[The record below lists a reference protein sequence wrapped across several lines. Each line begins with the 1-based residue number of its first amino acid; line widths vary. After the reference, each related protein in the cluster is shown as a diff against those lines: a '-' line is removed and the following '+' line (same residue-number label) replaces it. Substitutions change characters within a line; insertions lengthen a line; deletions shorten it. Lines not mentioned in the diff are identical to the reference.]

1 MTIRKHSRHLLAASI
16 FLAAGCS
23 TSDNTEQNTGADEK
37 PLAAPSLA
45 VNNADQSLDTEQAFS
60 MLMNN
65 DGGMASQCSVT
76 PALPSGLHLLPS
88 GGSCTIA
95 GATLAEMPQ
104 TTFTVTARNSA
115 GASSVEFELDIT
127 DEAPLQ
133 APAFENGL
141 AASSTA
147 NAGQSYLFRLPNTGG
162 AISACHVS
170 PALPEGLVL
179 ITSANGCVISGAAN
193 TTLASTDFTITAENA
208 AGAVSHPLAITI
220 IGGDAL
226 ASPMLVNP
234 TQNRFTTS
242 THDVL
247 AIQLDN
253 TGGPANEC
261 SIQPTLP
268 DGFAIYKHQGTC
280 GVIGASAAPNA
291 ETQYQLSAINSSG
304 SSTIGFSLTVNEP
317 AIALPNLTSSIA
329 LLTPQ
334 VGDAVF
340 HSIDNNGGRV
350 FQCNSNPELPA
361 GLQLNATNG
370 SCVIHGKAQ
379 IAAEQAS
386 YQISGTNA
394 AGTSEANLAVAVS
407 PVSAP
412 ILVADQM
419 AFTLDTDE
427 AFSLTLNNT
436 GGAISECNVLP
447 SLPDGLHLVTAENN
461 CVVAG
466 ATLAEMPQTSYQI
479 TASNSTGATSVDIRI
494 TVTDSQPLLAPD
506 LGDQPQTLSGTVNQ
520 SLQITIPNQAG
531 MIAQCSTAP
540 VLPAG
545 LLLITSPEACVVA
558 GATDTA
564 SSASEYR
571 ITATNSAGSSS
582 TDLTISI
589 NGGDAIA
596 APQLVTPIETNLVLT
611 THRSFNLQLQNSG
624 GAASTCSAS
633 PALPEGLVIYETRG
647 GCGISGAVSQVSA
660 AQNYRLAAVNA
671 SGNSTVD
678 IRLQIDAPAL
688 MSPQMTQTDLSTTLT
703 VGDTLLL
710 DMLNAGGAATA
721 CSSTPPLPAGLS
733 TKIVGDSCVVHGTA
747 LLETASQDY
756 QISATNTVGTDE
768 LLMSITVEPQPPQ
781 APAFVAL
788 GSNFFSWQ
796 QGSAVALTLT
806 NTGGPVDRCESEPTL
821 PMGLNIVIQDDSCA
835 VIGQPSAHASTATY
849 VLSGRNNTSTTTQ
862 DVIIEVPASNTY
874 NGDGPD
880 PEGYDHIAVLVEN
893 RSVDNIVTALH
904 TDVND
909 ESSVLRI
916 ASTGFPN
923 RIKQIQTSHGEL
935 ITDADAIDD
944 LFSLFIDP
952 VNGIVEI
959 HAQTPFDAES
969 DPLFYSI
976 QLELGTQTQNV
987 LMRLYDIQRGN
998 ASEPLTIS
1006 SFTELVS
1013 FLEGQFV
1020 SEHIGFD
1027 LINLSVATNQ
1037 NMSDMYVRLDRDIDA
1052 RSTEQ
1057 TPWPGY
1063 NLRGTLDGGR
1073 HVITGLHLADYA
1085 VFLKGKDRFNPIH
1098 LKDIGLVD
1106 VKAAGHILTSTAA
1119 TDSFDGVFVEGLLDY
1134 SGFASNLSIRVAPF
1148 SISGTVTRTYSN
1160 MFIDIG
1166 DRGNRLVTAGGFMAT
1181 PSAPVFF
1188 KSGYANGSM
1197 EIDPDISLYGFIGGY
1212 QGLGNQVSIFS
1223 SQVSMFISAMRF
1235 DIPNESDPSSPIAA
1249 LVGGFGQS
1257 SLGLPDLADTP
1268 TDNTWRFI
1276 KDRGNSTIVRHVGNS
1291 GRDRNND
1298 GIADTGTENQTNW
1311 EPSGLLEADAKR
1323 ATSYTGKW
1331 GNHDFDVTDGYIPV
1345 LKNMPYPH
1353 IEGASWMDA
1362 EDPGVVYQR
1371 MTYDSYMTDPR
1382 LP

>member
-1 MTIRKHSRHLLAASI
+1 MTIKKHSRYLLVTSVL
-16 FLAAGCS
+16 LAAGCG
-23 TSDNTEQNTGADEK
+23 TDNNTNQNTGADEK

-65 DGGMASQCSVT
+65 KGGMASQCSVT
-76 PALPSGLHLLPS
+76 PALPTGLHLLPS

-95 GATLAEMPQ
+95 GATLAEMSP

-141 AASSTA
+141 ATSSTA
-147 NAGQSYLFRLPNTGG
+147 NAGQSYLFRLPNTSG

-208 AGAVSHPLAITI
+208 AGAVSHTLAITI
-220 IGGDAL
+220 IGGDTL

-280 GVIGASAAPNA
+280 GVIGASAMPNA
-291 ETQYQLSAINSSG
+291 ETEYQLSANNSSG
-304 SSTIGFSLTVNEP
+304 ASTIGFSLTVNEP
-317 AIALPNLTSSIA
+317 AIALPNFTSSNA

-340 HSIDNNGGRV
+340 HAIDNNGGRV
-350 FQCNSNPELPA
+350 FQCNSSPELPA
-361 GLQLNATNG
+361 GLQLSATNG
-370 SCVIHGKAQ
+370 SCVIHGKARV
-379 IAAEQAS
+379 AAQQAS
-386 YQISGTNA
+386 YKISGTNA
-394 AGTSEANLAVAVS
+394 SGTSEVNLIVNIT

-412 ILVADQM
+412 TLTAEQT
-419 AFTLDTDE
+419 AFSLDTDE

-436 GGAISECNVLP
+436 GGAISECTAAP
-447 SLPDGLHLVTAENN
+447 SLPDGLHLISAENN
-461 CVVAG
+461 CIVAG
-466 ATLAEMPQTSYQI
+466 ATLTEIPPTSYQI
-479 TASNSTGATSVDIRI
+479 TASNSTGSASVNIQI

-506 LGDQPQTLSGTVNQ
+506 LGDQPQTLNGTVHQ
-520 SLQITIPNQAG
+520 SLQIHISNQG
-531 MIAQCSTAP
+531 GVVAQCNTVPA
-540 VLPAG
+540 LPTG
-545 LLLITSPEACVVA
+545 LLLVTSPEACVVA
-558 GATDTA
+558 GAANTA
-564 SSASEYR
+564 LPPSAYR

-589 NGGDAIA
+589 SGGDAIA
-596 APQLVTPIETNLVLT
+596 VPQLVAPVETNLLLT

-624 GAASTCSAS
+624 GAASTCNAT

-660 AQNYRLAAVNA
+660 SQNYRLAAVNA

-678 IRLQIDAPAL
+678 IRLQIEAPAL
-688 MSPQMTQTDLSTTLT
+688 TSPQMTQTDLSTTLT

-710 DMLNAGGAATA
+710 DMLNEGGAVSA
-721 CSSTPPLPAGLS
+721 CSSTPVLPAGLS

-747 LLETASQDY
+747 LLESASQDY

-796 QGSAVALTLT
+796 QGSAVALALT
-806 NTGGPVDRCESEPTL
+806 NTGGTVDRCESEPTL
-821 PMGLNIVIQDDSCA
+821 PMGLNIVIQDGSCA
-835 VIGQPSAHASTATY
+835 VIGQPSAPVSSATY
-849 VLSGRNNTSTTTQ
+849 VLSGRNNTSTTKQ
-862 DVIIEVPASNTY
+862 EVIIEVPASNTY
-874 NGDGPD
+874 TGDGPD
-880 PEGYDHIAVLVEN
+880 PEGYDHIAVLAEN

-904 TDVND
+904 TDIND

-916 ASTGFPN
+916 GSTGFPN
-923 RIKQIQTSHGEL
+923 RITQVQTSHGQL
-935 ITDADAIDD
+935 ITDADAISD

-959 HAQTPFDAES
+959 HAKTTFDAES
-969 DPLFYSI
+969 DPLFFSI
-976 QLELGTQTQNV
+976 QLELGTETQNI
-987 LMRLYDIQRGN
+987 LLRLYDIQRGN

-1006 SFTELVS
+1006 NFAELVS
-1013 FLEGQFV
+1013 FLEGEFT

-1027 LINLSVATNQ
+1027 LINLSTASNQ
-1037 NMSDMYVRLDRDIDA
+1037 NMSDLHVRLDRDIDA

-1063 NLRGTLDGGR
+1063 NLKGTLDGNR
-1073 HVITGLHLADYA
+1073 HIITGLRLAERA

-1098 LKDIGLVD
+1098 LKNIGLVD
-1106 VKAAGHILTSTAA
+1106 VKATGSLITSSSVS
-1119 TDSFDGVFVEGLLDY
+1119 DSYENIFVEGLLDY
-1134 SGFASNLSIRVAPF
+1134 SGFGSNVSINASPF
-1148 SISGTVTRTYSN
+1148 SMSGTVKSVYSN
-1160 MFIDIG
+1160 MFIDLG
-1166 DRGNRLVTAGGFMAT
+1166 DRGNRLIRAGGFMTT
-1181 PSAPVFF
+1181 PAAPVFF
-1188 KSGYANGSM
+1188 HSGYANGSI
-1197 EIDPDISLYGFIGGY
+1197 EVDPDIAFYGRVGGY
-1212 QGLGNQVSIFS
+1212 QGLGGQLSIYANQVA
-1223 SQVSMFISAMRF
+1223 MFISAMRF
-1235 DIPNESDPSSPIAA
+1235 DIPNESDPSRPTTT
-1249 LVGGFGQS
+1249 LVGGFGS
-1257 SLGLPDLADTP
+1257 ASLRLPPLTNSP
-1268 TDNTWRFI
+1268 TDYTWRFI
-1276 KDRGNSTIVRHVGNS
+1276 KDRGDTDIVRHVGNS
-1291 GRDRNND
+1291 ARDMDND
-1298 GIADTGTENQTNW
+1298 GVADTHSDTNW
-1311 EPSGLLEADAKR
+1311 ESAGILEVDAKR
-1323 ATSYTGKW
+1323 SSSYTGEW
-1331 GNHDFDVTDGYIPV
+1331 GKHDFDITDGYIPV

-1353 IEGASWMDA
+1353 IEGATWMDA
-1362 EDPGVVYQR
+1362 EDPSVVYQR
-1371 MTYDSYMTDPR
+1371 MTYDKYLTDPR